1 LLALLEARNTSGAR
15 PADFSNANGKSRIQ
29 RDDLQRRSQSV
40 PSQERVER
48 PIEGNDAQIS
58 KLAEISRE
66 MVRLYKVQ
74 FGRGPTRARSDFAG
88 PDLIVCTLEDSLTPA
103 EKRMAE
109 MGDHQRLRDL
119 RLYFQH
125 ATEDQ
130 FREIIERILG
140 RKVRAFISGMDTS
153 NDVAAELFYLEG

>member
-1 LLALLEARNTSGAR
+1 VPNAEQAGQSAEGA
-15 PADFSNANGKSRIQ
+15 
-29 RDDLQRRSQSV
+29 
-40 PSQERVER
+40 
-48 PIEGNDAQIS
+48 DAQIS

-74 FGRGPTRARSDFAG
+74 FGRGPTRARSAFAG

-103 EKRMAE
+103 EKRMAQ

-130 FREIIERILG
+130 FCQIIERILD
-140 RKVRAFISGMDTS
+140 RKVRAFISGMDTDK
-153 NDVAAELFYLEG
+153 DVAAELFYLDG